1 MVDTLLFA
9 AKKLALLDPMN
20 LQLLLFRMQWQSPSL
35 RRGQKF
41 KSRRFSTCSECL
53 TKFREISSCKNK
65 DLKPPRMSTCGKIEG
80 CPAEICRSAQIDN
93 TGGSGVH
100 P

>member
-35 RRGQKF
+35 RRAGKF
-41 KSRRFSTCSECL
+41 KSHGFSTCEKNL
-53 TKFREISSCKNK
+53 TKSREISSSKNK

-80 CPAEICRSAQIDN
+80 VAC
-93 TGGSGVH
+93 
-100 P
+100 